1 MKTINPWKVSTIALT
16 LALGLVAG
24 GSFVSPALGH
34 EGGHEH
40 EHEHAG
46 HGHMKAALE
55 QLRSAKKSLEQA
67 AHEFGGHRA
76 KALELTKKAIDEVE
90 DGVKFA
96 EQHPKGE
103 GQSPKGGAGQTP
115 KGGGQSPKGGQG
127 QQPK

>member
-1 MKTINPWKVSTIALT
+1 MRTMNPWKVSTIALT

-24 GSFVSPALGH
+24 GSFVSPASGH
-34 EGGHEH
+34 EKGREH
-40 EHEHAG
+40 EHERGRG
-46 HGHMKAALE
+46 HGHIRAALE

-90 DGVKFA
+90 DGIKVA
-96 EQHPKGE
+96 EQHPKGD
-103 GQSPKGGAGQTP
+103 GQVPKGGGQTP
-115 KGGGQSPKGGQG
+115 KGGGQTPKNPQG